1 MCVLFG
7 ILLFVLYK
15 CVCLFLFF
23 FSSLISILC
32 VNVRNAFI
40 KKNEKKKRFALLRI
54 KNDLSILRVGNESQR
69 CLLHNKPKGIF
80 YVFFVFTVFCRFL
93 RLHHRHCRR
102 ITIFI
107 SPLSSE
113 IRPDKNI
120 HCCLSSVHYRDR
132 FHIQR

>member
-1 MCVLFG
+1 MCVFCLVF
-7 ILLFVLYK
+7 FYLYSIS
-15 CVCLFLFF
+15 VCLFLFF
-23 FSSLISILC
+23 FSSLISISY
-32 VNVRNAFI
+32 VNARNAFI
-40 KKNEKKKRFALLRI
+40 KKKKKKICLLII

-102 ITIFI
+102 ITIFV

>member
-1 MCVLFG
+1 MCVLLG

-23 FSSLISILC
+23 FSSLIFISY
-32 VNVRNAFI
+32 VNARNAFI
-40 KKNEKKKRFALLRI
+40 KKKKKKICLLII

-69 CLLHNKPKGIF
+69 CLLYNKPKGIF

-102 ITIFI
+102 ITIFV

>member
-1 MCVLFG
+1 MCVSFSLF
-7 ILLFVLYK
+7 F
-15 CVCLFLFF
+15 LFLNFYF
-23 FSSLISILC
+23 VC
-32 VNVRNAFI
+32 KR
-40 KKNEKKKRFALLRI
+40 KKCFHKKEKKKICLLII

-69 CLLHNKPKGIF
+69 CLLYNKPKGIF

-102 ITIFI
+102 ITIFV

-120 HCCLSSVHYRDR
+120 YCCLSSVHYRDR